1 MPKAWVTNARLVRAR
16 EWACVGETAG
26 GPPKMIRSRW
36 LRRAALLCGG
46 RGGPVGAKTSPSNG
60 RKCDQLERAARHS
73 RFSQMSES
81 APCRPQTASR
91 RDEAAPRGRAA
102 RRQRVPPPPRGGC
115 RVREGQTR
123 RTRVLRRAGRRAH
136 HSSALRW
143 RRRRRRGSRRAGVA
157 RGVQPRHAGVR
168 VPRGPVEGGDA
179 DCQGRGL
186 QVHGRDVEGHVQVYT
201 RRRRWRP
208 GFT

>member
-1 MPKAWVTNARLVRAR
+1 MGVRRGDRGRSSEDDSVAVATPRRSSLTRGDAVDRSVPKRAHQTGENVINWNAPRATR
-16 EWACVGETAG
+16 TF
-26 GPPKMIRSRW
+26 
-36 LRRAALLCGG
+36 L
-46 RGGPVGAKTSPSNG
+46 T
-60 RKCDQLERAARHS
+60 
-73 RFSQMSES
+73 SES
-81 APCRPQTASR
+81 APCCRPQTASR

-115 RVREGQTR
+115 RVRSGQTR
-123 RTRVLRRAGRRAH
+123 RTRVLRGAGRRAH

-186 QVHGRDVEGHVQVYT
+186 QVHGRDVEGHVQVYMS